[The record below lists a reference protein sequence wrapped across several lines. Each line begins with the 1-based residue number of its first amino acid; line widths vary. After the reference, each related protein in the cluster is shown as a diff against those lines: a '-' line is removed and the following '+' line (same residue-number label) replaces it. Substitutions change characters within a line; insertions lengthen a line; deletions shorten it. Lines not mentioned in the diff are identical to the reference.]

1 VAGLLAG
8 LLGVGG
14 GLIIVPALLWLF
26 ALQGLETPHLMQL
39 AVGTSLASIVFTSL
53 SSIYAHHQHRAV
65 LWPKVL
71 ALTPG
76 ILVGALL
83 GALLAD
89 QLASQQLTTLFAL
102 FEVLVALQM
111 WFGRTPQQQQRQLS
125 NGVMNLAGVFIGA
138 FSALIGIGGGTL
150 TVPFLSAINTPIRHA
165 VATSAAC
172 GLPIALAGAVGFIVI
187 GWDNPQLPAGS
198 WGYLYPP
205 ALLGIVISS
214 VLFAPLGAKLAHRLP
229 TVLLK
234 RFFAGF
240 LLILGLKLLI
250 F

>member
-26 ALQGLETPHLMQL
+26 VIQGLETPHLMQL

-53 SSIYAHHQHRAV
+53 SSIYAHHRHQAV

-111 WFGRTPQQQQRQLS
+111 WFGRTPQQQRQLS
-125 NGVMNLAGVFIGA
+125 NGVMNLAGIIIGA

-150 TVPFLSAINTPIRHA
+150 TVPFLSAINTPIRQA

-172 GLPIALAGAVGFIVI
+172 GLPIALAGTVGFIVI
-187 GWDNPQLPAGS
+187 GWGNSQLPAGS

-214 VLFAPLGAKLAHRLP
+214 VLFAPLGARLAHRLP

-240 LLILGLKLLI
+240 LLVLGLKLLI

>member
-1 VAGLLAG
+1 MAGLLAG

-14 GLIIVPALLWLF
+14 GLVIVPALLWLF
-26 ALQGLETPHLMQL
+26 VLQGLETPQLMQL

-65 LWPKVL
+65 LWPTVWR
-71 ALTPG
+71 LTPG
-76 ILVGALL
+76 ILLGALL

-89 QLASQQLTTLFAL
+89 RLASEQLTLVFAI
-102 FEVLVALQM
+102 FEILVALQM
-111 WFGRTPQQQQRQLS
+111 LFGGGTKTAQRVVSRWL
-125 NGVMNLAGVFIGA
+125 MNLAGVFIGA

-150 TVPFLSAINTPIRHA
+150 TVPFLSAINTPIRQA

-187 GWDNPQLPAGS
+187 GWGHSQLPAGS

-214 VLFAPLGAKLAHRLP
+214 VLFAPLGARLAHRLP

-240 LLILGLKLLI
+240 LLLVGMKLLL